1 MLDRLIDFLLSV
13 VDLFYFVRVVDS
25 WEKGVVLRLGR
36 YRRTVGP
43 GWHLVWPLMI
53 ERVITAD
60 VYARPFRLPPQ
71 SLTTSDDIAVVVSA
85 VVTCK
90 VANVRKVLL
99 DCGNHEEA
107 LADSLTGTIAQHVTG
122 AAWSDL
128 TTEEFW
134 STVTTATHER
144 ARKWGLKVIEV
155 QPADVTRCKSLRLF
169 QPVPPPHQDA

>member
-1 MLDRLIDFLLSV
+1 VLDKLIDFLLSV
-13 VDLFYFVRVVDS
+13 VDLFYFTRVVDS
-25 WEKGVVLRLGR
+25 WEKGVVLRFGR
-36 YRRTVGP
+36 YKRTVGP
-43 GWHLVWPLMI
+43 GIHWVAPFMI
-53 ERVITAD
+53 ERLISAD

-71 SLTTSDDIAVVVSA
+71 SLTTADGVAVVVSA

-107 LADSLTGTIAQHVTG
+107 LADSLTGTIAQQVTG

-128 TTEEFW
+128 TTDEFW
-134 STVTTATHER
+134 RTVTTATHER

-155 QPADVTRCKSLRLF
+155 QPADVARCKSLRLF
-169 QPVPPPHQDA
+169 QPSPPPPAV